1 MRFCLLFHSQQV
13 LNDPCQKLADVLILI
28 DLLAT
33 IVYQA
38 KDRRMPLCGMVAHA
52 PMAIASQ
59 AVAIALK
66 TEPKQRLNTTN
77 YGAVSFLGLR
87 LN

>member
-1 MRFCLLFHSQQV
+1 M
-13 LNDPCQKLADVLILI
+13 LNDLCQKLADVLILI

-38 KDRRMPLCGMVAHA
+38 KDRRTPLYGMAAHA

-66 TEPKQRLNTTN
+66 TEPKKTIIINHETAFLPGLHLN
-77 YGAVSFLGLR
+77 
-87 LN
+87 

>member
-1 MRFCLLFHSQQV
+1 M
-13 LNDPCQKLADVLILI
+13 LNDLCQKLADVLILI
-28 DLLAT
+28 GLLAT

-38 KDRRMPLCGMVAHA
+38 KDRRMPLCEMVAHA

-66 TEPKQRLNTTN
+66 TEPKQRIIINHETVFL
-77 YGAVSFLGLR
+77 LGLH